1 MKNGKN
7 LEFSYRLAKVS
18 DIGDLKKLM
27 EASINLLLRDYLS
40 KEQIEASFEAMGM
53 DERLISDKTYYLI
66 SKKRSLVGCGGW
78 SRRKTLFGGGHTVNR
93 DDSMLNPQK
102 DPARIRAMYTHPNW
116 TRKGIGRL
124 ILHLSE
130 EAALSEGFTKFELM
144 ATLAGKPLYRSCGYE
159 IEEELEFLS
168 SSGVKVPL
176 IKMVKRLF

>member
-1 MKNGKN
+1 
-7 LEFSYRLAKVS
+7 
-18 DIGDLKKLM
+18 
-27 EASINLLLRDYLS
+27 
-40 KEQIEASFEAMGM
+40 
-53 DERLISDKTYYLI
+53 
-66 SKKRSLVGCGGW
+66 
-78 SRRKTLFGGGHTVNR
+78 
-93 DDSMLNPQK
+93 MLNPQK

-176 IKMVKRLF
+176 IKMVKRLI